1 MARIK
6 KLSLA
11 GLKNKKTEFAAIT
24 ATGNWG
30 GFVKVKDHSGEPKYP
45 AESLIMYLW
54 GQLHAPPLRRNEL
67 KLALS
72 CCPLQGRQSL
82 QFEVK
87 WKSLIVSDFLWPQ
100 GLYNPCQNSPGQN
113 TGVGSLSLLQEI
125 FPTQG
130 SNPGLRHCR
139 WILYQLSYKGSPRIL
154 EWVAYLFSSGSSWPR
169 NQTRVFCIAGRF
181 FTNWAMRKAVW
192 VQPIKCLQK

>member
-24 ATGNWG
+24 ATENWG

-54 GQLHAPPLRRNEL
+54 GQLHAPPQRRNEL

-72 CCPLQGRQSL
+72 CCPLQGRVCSL
-82 QFEVK
+82 K
-87 WKSLIVSDFLWPQ
+87 WSESHSLCLISCDPRDYTVHARI
-100 GLYNPCQNSPGQN
+100 
-113 TGVGSLSLLQEI
+113 LQA
-125 FPTQG
+125 
-130 SNPGLRHCR
+130 
-139 WILYQLSYKGSPRIL
+139 RIL
-154 EWVAYLFSSGSSWPR
+154 EWVAFRFSRRSSQLRVLTQVSG
-169 NQTRVFCIAGRF
+169 IAGGF
-181 FTNWAMRKAVW
+181 FTSW
-192 VQPIKCLQK
+192 VTREAQEYWSG

>member
-54 GQLHAPPLRRNEL
+54 GQLHVPPLRRNEL

-82 QFEVK
+82 QFEESESH
-87 WKSLIVSDFLWPQ
+87 SLCPISCDPRDYTVH
-100 GLYNPCQNSPGQN
+100 GI
-113 TGVGSLSLLQEI
+113 LQA
-125 FPTQG
+125 
-130 SNPGLRHCR
+130 
-139 WILYQLSYKGSPRIL
+139 RIL
-154 EWVAYLFSSGSSWPR
+154 EWVAFPFSRRSS
-169 NQTRVFCIAGRF
+169 QLRVLTQVSSIAGGF
-181 FTNWAMRKAVW
+181 FTSW
-192 VQPIKCLQK
+192 VTREAQEYWSG